1 MLKGFAITPPVV
13 GRISIG
19 RVVERNGMRLP
30 EKDDQFT
37 LTSQVQNR
45 DGWLLHPFDDVLR
58 QQAGGKLRNL
68 QVRLLFNDPSL
79 NLRADYNLFDRS
91 TGRPVCVGN
100 GENCRRSGQNGIETL
115 PCPGSDTCRF
125 AEGQCKP
132 YARFNVQIGDED
144 ETGAA
149 GEDDDYE
156 PGEPVQ
162 VYTPVWVCTDPQAA
176 GLHYGTRLTNRADD
190 GQPDAASDDEG
201 RAAREAEEDA
211 RREAESAERRR
222 VIANNKAWKAAETV
236 RREWLAGFLSRRN
249 VPSGAEALIAKAVIG
264 RMHSLSHAMQHGH
277 SLLPG
282 LLGVKPVEGNVPS
295 YYGNR
300 ETCARIIEQATT
312 PKAATVRAL
321 AAVLAAWEERS
332 GTHTW
337 RNPGTWDAAIM
348 GALVGWGYPASDVE
362 QLLLQPDE
370 PDEAVSDEPDEA
382 EQG

>member
-144 ETGAA
+144 ETGTFVLRTTSFNTIRTLAA
-149 GEDDDYE
+149 RLQYFQAVSGGLLACLPLELKLRGKSTTQSHRAPIFYVDLVIRSGMTLGEAIAEARRLDAERKEAGFDQSALDE
-156 PGEPVQ
+156 VARQGFANGAFEELDEDGPSVVEEFFPDEEGV
-162 VYTPVWVCTDPQAA
+162 AA
-176 GLHYGTRLTNRADD
+176 NANRA
-190 GQPDAASDDEG
+190 AAKGLSG
-201 RAAREAEEDA
+201 RLQEKVA
-211 RREAESAERRR
+211 
-222 VIANNKAWKAAETV
+222 IAST
-236 RREWLAGFLSRRN
+236 G
-249 VPSGAEALIAKAVIG
+249 
-264 RMHSLSHAMQHGH
+264 
-277 SLLPG
+277 
-282 LLGVKPVEGNVPS
+282 
-295 YYGNR
+295 
-300 ETCARIIEQATT
+300 
-312 PKAATVRAL
+312 
-321 AAVLAAWEERS
+321 
-332 GTHTW
+332 
-337 RNPGTWDAAIM
+337 
-348 GALVGWGYPASDVE
+348 
-362 QLLLQPDE
+362 
-370 PDEAVSDEPDEA
+370 
-382 EQG
+382 